1 MVYNSN
7 NNTIGK
13 VTAGLANSQESVLE
27 VISDYGESTFD
38 RPKYLQQFF
47 PDEQKR
53 ALAMGELKLIENEF
67 EFRKKALEMAR
78 TVQIQGLKETCNQYL
93 MNAKVQ
99 ARKDSSSHL
108 MKKLNELL
116 KDMELITNEFFD
128 SVTSRQKQIEK
139 APHPLLKQNLERDL
153 EKDIIDFSNCKSSL
167 IDNFKKIVNE
177 SV

>member
-1 MVYNSN
+1 
-7 NNTIGK
+7 
-13 VTAGLANSQESVLE
+13 
-27 VISDYGESTFD
+27 
-38 RPKYLQQFF
+38 
-47 PDEQKR
+47 
-53 ALAMGELKLIENEF
+53 
-67 EFRKKALEMAR
+67 MAR